1 MTDAGY
7 YLWASVVFL
16 GNILILGTF
25 LSRLHCRETVFL
37 PLVSLVSA
45 CLNWDCS

>member
-1 MTDAGY
+1 MREAGCY
-7 YLWASVVFL
+7 FWGSVVVFL

-25 LSRLHCRETVFL
+25 LSRLHCKETVFL

-45 CLNWDCS
+45 CFN